1 MKPFFFLLFC
11 SVFVSFSQS
20 FPGGYWQQKV
30 NYKMV
35 IDVNTKNHTYQGK
48 QILEYKNNS
57 PDTLNRVFYH
67 LFFNAFR
74 PNSEQVLASKYAT
87 FERRGV
93 AEKIAN
99 LKSED
104 WGLVEINKLLQDG
117 SPVTFNVEE
126 TILEVV
132 LNAPLL
138 PNSSTTFEMDFFTQT
153 PLVMQDVIDY
163 INENFYAGKYK

>member
-1 MKPFFFLLFC
+1 
-11 SVFVSFSQS
+11 
-20 FPGGYWQQKV
+20 
-30 NYKMV
+30 MV
-35 IDVNTKNHTYQGK
+35 IDVNTENHTYQGK

-104 WGLVEINKLLQDG
+104 WGLVEIKGKHEIQKCSSRLYLRVGRNY
-117 SPVTFNVEE
+117 NEE
-126 TILEVV
+126 ISVWSDV
-132 LNAPLL
+132 
-138 PNSSTTFEMDFFTQT
+138 
-153 PLVMQDVIDY
+153 DVI
-163 INENFYAGKYK
+163 FYDGPRSSYRWWKWW

>member
-1 MKPFFFLLFC
+1 MKPFFFLFFC
-11 SVFVSFSQS
+11 SVFTSFSQS
-20 FPGGYWQQKV
+20 FPGGYWQQEV

-104 WGLVEINKLLQDG
+104 WGLVEITKTNLDC
-117 SPVTFNVEE
+117 
-126 TILEVV
+126 
-132 LNAPLL
+132 APLRLIKIL
-138 PNSSTTFEMDFFTQT
+138 PFKEKDQWELC
-153 PLVMQDVIDY
+153 P
-163 INENFYAGKYK
+163 KYNIGNK

>member
-11 SVFVSFSQS
+11 SVFTCFSQS
-20 FPGGYWQQKV
+20 FPGGYWQQEV

-35 IDVNTKNHTYQGK
+35 IDVNTENHTYQGK

-87 FERRGV
+87 FERRGN
-93 AEKIAN
+93 ER
-99 LKSED
+99 LE
-104 WGLVEINKLLQDG
+104 GL
-117 SPVTFNVEE
+117 
-126 TILEVV
+126 
-132 LNAPLL
+132 
-138 PNSSTTFEMDFFTQT
+138 
-153 PLVMQDVIDY
+153 
-163 INENFYAGKYK
+163 

>member
-1 MKPFFFLLFC
+1 
-11 SVFVSFSQS
+11 
-20 FPGGYWQQKV
+20 
-30 NYKMV
+30 MV
-35 IDVNTKNHTYQGK
+35 IDVNTENHTYQGK
-48 QILEYKNNS
+48 QILDYKNNS

-104 WGLVEINKLLQDG
+104 WGLVEIIGDSEPK
-117 SPVTFNVEE
+117 
-126 TILEVV
+126 
-132 LNAPLL
+132 APL
-138 PNSSTTFEMDFFTQT
+138 SQIK
-153 PLVMQDVIDY
+153 VISFKEKHEWTVETKY
-163 INENFYAGKYK
+163 NIGKKKLD

>member
-1 MKPFFFLLFC
+1 
-11 SVFVSFSQS
+11 
-20 FPGGYWQQKV
+20 
-30 NYKMV
+30 MV
-35 IDVNTKNHTYQGK
+35 IDVNTENHTYQGK

-126 TILEVV
+126 TISIIFAE
-132 LNAPLL
+132 L
-138 PNSSTTFEMDFFTQT
+138 PHMTINGISS
-153 PLVMQDVIDY
+153 
-163 INENFYAGKYK
+163 

>member
-1 MKPFFFLLFC
+1 MRPFFFLLFC
-11 SVFVSFSQS
+11 SVFTSFSQS
-20 FPGGYWQQKV
+20 FPGGYWQQEV

-35 IDVNTKNHTYQGK
+35 INVNTENHTYQGN

-67 LFFNAFR
+67 LYFNAFR

-104 WGLVEINKLLQDG
+104 WGLVEINKL
-117 SPVTFNVEE
+117 
-126 TILEVV
+126 
-132 LNAPLL
+132 
-138 PNSSTTFEMDFFTQT
+138 
-153 PLVMQDVIDY
+153 
-163 INENFYAGKYK
+163 